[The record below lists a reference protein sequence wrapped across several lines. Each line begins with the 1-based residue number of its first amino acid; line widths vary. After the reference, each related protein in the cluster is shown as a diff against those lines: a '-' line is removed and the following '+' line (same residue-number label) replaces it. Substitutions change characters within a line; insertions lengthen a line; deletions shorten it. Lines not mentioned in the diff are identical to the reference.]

1 MKNVLLVFGGM
12 SYEHDIS
19 VVTASQIFNKTK
31 SEKFKLIP
39 LYISRENKM
48 FLYESKVFDIKEFS
62 QNSFSS
68 KNKRFKEVSFVSA
81 EKNRLF
87 QKSVFGLKEC
97 LFVENA
103 IIACHG
109 GCGENGKL
117 ISLFENMGIK
127 CSSGNF
133 DALAVCM
140 NKYLFKQVMKGVGV
154 PIVSGY
160 KLSKLDYLCE
170 EYKNKLFLRLRFM
183 RFPVVI
189 KPCNG
194 GSSIGLFVAE
204 SYDDF
209 DAKVKEAFEFDDVLI
224 IEKYVSN
231 AREFNVAIIG
241 TSSEFEVSEIDEPLK
256 NNDVLS
262 FADKYLSGGKSS
274 KKLAGTEN
282 SMVSQKR
289 RFPADISEELREKI
303 RQTASK
309 IFKNLKLAGVV
320 RIDFLFNEETNK
332 LYVCEVNSVPGS
344 LAYYFFEGNKI
355 VLNNFVEK
363 LLKISEVTW
372 NDRLKINN
380 EFVTNILD

>member
-31 SEKFKLIP
+31 SEKYKLIP

-48 FLYESKVFDIKEFS
+48 FLYENKVFDIKDFS
-62 QNSFSS
+62 QNGFKT
-68 KNKRFKEVSFVSA
+68 KNKKLKEVAFVSG
-81 EKNRLF
+81 ENNRLF
-87 QKSVFGLKEC
+87 KKSVFGLKEC
-97 LFVENA
+97 LFIENA

-133 DALAVCM
+133 DALTVCM
-140 NKYLFKQVMKGVGV
+140 NKYLFKQTMRGMSVSV
-154 PIVSGY
+154 VSGF
-160 KLSKLDYLCE
+160 KLLKSDYLQN

-209 DAKVKEAFEFDDVLI
+209 DAKVKEAFEFDYELI
-224 IEKYVSN
+224 VEKYVPN
-231 AREFNVAIIG
+231 AREFNVAVIG
-241 TSSEFEVSEIDEPLK
+241 TSEKFEVSEIDEPIK
-256 NNDVLS
+256 NNEVLS
-262 FADKYLSGGKSS
+262 FADKYLSGEKSS
-274 KKLAGTEN
+274 KKLAETDN
-282 SMVSQKR
+282 SMASQKR
-289 RFPADISEELREKI
+289 RFPAEISDELRGQIKKI
-303 RQTASK
+303 ASK
-309 IFKNLKLAGVV
+309 IFKNLKLVGVV
-320 RIDFLFNEETNK
+320 RIDFLFNEESNK

-344 LAYYFFEGNKI
+344 LAYYFFEGTKI
-355 VLNNFVEK
+355 VLNDFVER
-363 LLKISEVTW
+363 LVKISEVAW
-372 NDRLKINN
+372 NDRAKINK